1 MQVVLLI
8 DVLPP
13 GRGSALLR
21 QDAAAEAPDG
31 VPTIDGALL
40 IRVR

>member
-1 MQVVLLI
+1 MRVVLLI

-21 QDAAAEAPDG
+21 QDAAAETPDG
-31 VPTIDGALL
+31 GTTSDGALL